1 LPPKVRNLLE
11 DLKKAGFSE
20 VESAGK
26 GSHRKWVHQDFP
38 GAVTISGKLNEDAKQ
53 YQIRQ
58 VGRAIERVK
67 K

>member
-1 LPPKVRNLLE
+1 LLE

-20 VESAGK
+20 VKSAGK
-26 GSHRKWVHQDFP
+26 GSHRKWVHRDFP
-38 GAVTISGKLNEDAKQ
+38 GAVTISGKLNEDAKP

-58 VGRAIERVK
+58 VDRAVEQVK